1 MRSSEYWRR
10 RAELLTQQ
18 IENGEKVP
26 MQRVIRLYKAAF
38 DEIDADIRKIQSTSD
53 AVNKAELAALKR
65 ELAEAAAAAPDTAR
79 MRAIQNSI
87 SAYKFRIDRAE
98 LVKQRAYA
106 HLMKAAGRAAAI
118 IKPLL
123 KDTYKAARYGTI
135 DDIASG
141 LDCGVDFSL
150 VPERTINKII
160 EAPFHGKNYSQRVWD
175 NTAETAGKA
184 QKILTQGMVK
194 GESYSKMARSLSK
207 LCNNTFYNSFRLIS
221 TEAAHFTEEGRF
233 DAYNDLGIDKYT
245 YYATLGS
252 KTCDVC
258 GALDGRTFDTS
269 AAREGK
275 NKPPIHPHCRCYTV
289 VGDVKLKSRLAR
301 DPVSGKN
308 YKVRGDMTYNEWTD
322 SLSNEQRM
330 AIKAYRN
337 RHGDMKQYRKYID
350 RLGKGNMPK
359 TFDLFQKMK
368 YNETEKWD
376 EIKGFYRYK
385 GNNPIAELNDYRCA
399 HKLME
404 MGIKGN
410 VHIPCRKIDEK
421 SLLFDDVHIN
431 KMRKHNVSEQE
442 AKKYIS
448 EAVMSITKRNGLTE
462 NYYHKD
468 GLVYVNPSENMIKT
482 AFKKDEFSDNVLKIM
497 EVLSEYGY

>member
-26 MQRVIRLYKAAF
+26 IQRVIRLYKAAF
-38 DEIDADIRKIQSTSD
+38 EEIDEDIRKIQSASD

-65 ELAEAAAAAPDTAR
+65 ELAEVAAAAPDPVR

-87 SAYKFRIDRAE
+87 SAYNFRIDRAE
-98 LVKQRAYA
+98 LLKQRAYA
-106 HLMKAAGRAAAI
+106 HLMKAAGRAAEI

-207 LCNNTFYNSFRLIS
+207 LCSNTFYNSFRLIS

-233 DAYNDLGIDKYT
+233 DAYKDLGIDKYT

-258 GALDGRTFDTS
+258 GSLDGRTFDIS
-269 AAREGK
+269 AAREGE

-289 VGDVKLKSRLAR
+289 VGDVKLNSRLAR

-308 YKVRGDMTYNEWTD
+308 YKVRGDMTYNEWID

-350 RLGKGNMPK
+350 RLGDENMPK

-368 YNETEKWD
+368 YNETEKWGFIKLDYYRQNMLVRSPNLVLPNAAAATVDNRKFTQYLFGGTNKKGLAKGRAFTSRLGYDISNYDKLKD
-376 EIKGFYRYK
+376 EILKKTERYPAKFK
-385 GNNPIAELNDYRCA
+385 GNNGHGDKYEQKMILYGLKNKPADVLIGWLNDSS
-399 HKLME
+399 
-404 MGIKGN
+404 G
-410 VHIPCRKIDEK
+410 VH
-421 SLLFDDVHIN
+421 
-431 KMRKHNVSEQE
+431 
-442 AKKYIS
+442 
-448 EAVMSITKRNGLTE
+448 LTTL
-462 NYYHKD
+462 HLD
-468 GLVYVNPSENMIKT
+468 
-482 AFKKDEFSDNVLKIM
+482 
-497 EVLSEYGY
+497 

>member
-1 MRSSEYWRR
+1 M
-10 RAELLTQQ
+10 TQQ

-26 MQRVIRLYKAAF
+26 IQRIIRLYKAAF
-38 DEIDADIRKIQSTSD
+38 EEIDADICKIQSASD

-65 ELAEAAAAAPDTAR
+65 ELAEAAVAAPDTAR

-221 TEAAHFTEEGRF
+221 TEAAHFTELGRF
-233 DAYNDLGIDKYT
+233 DAYQELGIKKYT

-269 AAREGK
+269 AAREGE

-322 SLSNEQRM
+322 SLSDEQRM
-330 AIKAYRN
+330 SIKAYRN
-337 RHGDMKQYRKYID
+337 RHGDMNQYRKYIE
-350 RLGKGNMPK
+350 RLGEENMPK

-376 EIKGFYRYK
+376 ALKQEYRDNKYFLQEQLQYKAINGKNEFIPQNALIKNLKTIAGNGSNTPIRVESSLIKRYGGSVGEWK
-385 GNNPIAELNDYRCA
+385 KRVGAIESDKY
-399 HKLME
+399 
-404 MGIKGN
+404 I
-410 VHIPCRKIDEK
+410 
-421 SLLFDDVHIN
+421 FDVHWYELDGHQYET
-431 KMRKHNVSEQE
+431 KMKFRKE
-442 AKKYIS
+442 K
-448 EAVMSITKRNGLTE
+448 
-462 NYYHKD
+462 
-468 GLVYVNPSENMIKT
+468 
-482 AFKKDEFSDNVLKIM
+482 
-497 EVLSEYGY
+497 

>member
-53 AVNKAELAALKR
+53 AVNKAEIAALKR
-65 ELAEAAAAAPDTAR
+65 ELVEAAAVAPDTAR

-194 GESYSKMARSLSK
+194 GDSYSKMARSLSK

-233 DAYNDLGIDKYT
+233 DAYNDLGILGFNRFCLKPASDDGEWQNWTPYFDYNGTAYEFFYAPGRGLYEALIPSNTQTAAQIVAAIRWENHPPTKLMYGKIT
-245 YYATLGS
+245 NICGVYCKGCLVYDENVSNAQRYWVKSSDNFRNTCSEATINDYYAYLGLIGGNYSFTGVDINYLCLLMLAADVTLMGL
-252 KTCDVC
+252 V
-258 GALDGRTFDTS
+258 DTMD
-269 AAREGK
+269 AA
-275 NKPPIHPHCRCYTV
+275 
-289 VGDVKLKSRLAR
+289 
-301 DPVSGKN
+301 
-308 YKVRGDMTYNEWTD
+308 
-322 SLSNEQRM
+322 
-330 AIKAYRN
+330 
-337 RHGDMKQYRKYID
+337 
-350 RLGKGNMPK
+350 
-359 TFDLFQKMK
+359 
-368 YNETEKWD
+368 
-376 EIKGFYRYK
+376 
-385 GNNPIAELNDYRCA
+385 
-399 HKLME
+399 
-404 MGIKGN
+404 
-410 VHIPCRKIDEK
+410 
-421 SLLFDDVHIN
+421 
-431 KMRKHNVSEQE
+431 
-442 AKKYIS
+442 
-448 EAVMSITKRNGLTE
+448 EAV
-462 NYYHKD
+462 
-468 GLVYVNPSENMIKT
+468 
-482 AFKKDEFSDNVLKIM
+482 NVLMGVKAQLDIH
-497 EVLSEYGY
+497 SIDNF

>member
-308 YKVRGDMTYNEWTD
+308 YKVRGDMTYQEWKNSLTD
-322 SLSNEQRM
+322 EQ
-330 AIKAYRN
+330 KAA
-337 RHGDMKQYRKYID
+337 MKQYNKYVDNSGKNGIINYTKEKPEVPQLHYIGKINKEIYSCVTKDIRTDDVIITDERIQHIKERHPNDYERYCEYMKKAVLSPDYIIETHKPYSALVLKSFEEEKRFKTVVRLVTSDDDENYKNSVITFMKINEKEWD
-350 RLGKGNMPK
+350 RLLRNKK
-359 TFDLFQKMK
+359 IL
-368 YNETEKWD
+368 
-376 EIKGFYRYK
+376 YK
-385 GNNPIAELNDYRCA
+385 
-399 HKLME
+399 
-404 MGIKGN
+404 
-410 VHIPCRKIDEK
+410 
-421 SLLFDDVHIN
+421 
-431 KMRKHNVSEQE
+431 SE
-442 AKKYIS
+442 
-448 EAVMSITKRNGLTE
+448 
-462 NYYHKD
+462 
-468 GLVYVNPSENMIKT
+468 
-482 AFKKDEFSDNVLKIM
+482 
-497 EVLSEYGY
+497 

>member
-26 MQRVIRLYKAAF
+26 IQRIIRLYKAAF
-38 DEIDADIRKIQSTSD
+38 EEIDADIRKIQSASD

-65 ELAEAAAAAPDTAR
+65 ELAGAAAAAPDPVR

-87 SAYKFRIDRAE
+87 SAYNFRIDRAE
-98 LVKQRAYA
+98 LLKQRAYA
-106 HLMKAAGRAAAI
+106 HLMKAAGRAAEI

-123 KDTYKAARYGTI
+123 KNTYKAARYGTI

-258 GALDGRTFDTS
+258 GALDGQTFDTS

-289 VGDVKLKSRLAR
+289 IGDVKLKSRLAR

-308 YKVRGDMTYNEWTD
+308 YKVRGDMTYNEWID

-350 RLGKGNMPK
+350 RLGDENMPK

-368 YNETEKWD
+368 YNETEKWRFIKLDYYRQNMLVRNPDLALPNAAAATVDNRKFTHYLFGGTNEKGLAKGRAFTSRLGYDINNYD
-376 EIKGFYRYK
+376 ELKQ
-385 GNNPIAELNDYRCA
+385 
-399 HKLME
+399 E
-404 MGIKGN
+404 MLKA
-410 VHIPCRKIDEK
+410 
-421 SLLFDDVHIN
+421 
-431 KMRKHNVSEQE
+431 
-442 AKKYIS
+442 AKKYPSLYKDTDDFGDRYEQKIVLYGFNNTP
-448 EAVMSITKRNGLTE
+448 ANVVLGWKTDGE
-462 NYYHKD
+462 NTWMTTSY
-468 GLVYVNPSENMIKT
+468 IK
-482 AFKKDEFSDNVLKIM
+482 
-497 EVLSEYGY
+497 EV

>member
-1 MRSSEYWRR
+1 M
-10 RAELLTQQ
+10 TQQ

-26 MQRVIRLYKAAF
+26 IQRIIRLYKAAF
-38 DEIDADIRKIQSTSD
+38 EEIDADICKIQSASD

-65 ELAEAAAAAPDTAR
+65 ELAEAAVAAPDTAR

-87 SAYKFRIDRAE
+87 SAYNFRIDRAE
-98 LVKQRAYA
+98 LVKQKAYA

-221 TEAAHFTEEGRF
+221 TEAAHFTELGRF
-233 DAYNDLGIDKYT
+233 DAYQELGIKKYT

-269 AAREGK
+269 AAREGE

-350 RLGKGNMPK
+350 RLGNENMPK

-376 EIKGFYRYK
+376 ALKQSYMTIGE
-385 GNNPIAELNDYRCA
+385 
-399 HKLME
+399 
-404 MGIKGN
+404 
-410 VHIPCRKIDEK
+410 
-421 SLLFDDVHIN
+421 IN
-431 KMRKHNVSEQE
+431 KKQWTDSFKESARKAYFDFKNENIEMSSH
-442 AKKYIS
+442 AIS
-448 EAVMSITKRNGLTE
+448 RYLSRKNGASGISYT
-462 NYYHKD
+462 
-468 GLVYVNPSENMIKT
+468 
-482 AFKKDEFSDNVLKIM
+482 FSDIVKQCKMTANYIQADGRSVKYCNQTAVIYNYNNDT
-497 EVLSEYGY
+497 VVSIVNRKNPKADWRKV